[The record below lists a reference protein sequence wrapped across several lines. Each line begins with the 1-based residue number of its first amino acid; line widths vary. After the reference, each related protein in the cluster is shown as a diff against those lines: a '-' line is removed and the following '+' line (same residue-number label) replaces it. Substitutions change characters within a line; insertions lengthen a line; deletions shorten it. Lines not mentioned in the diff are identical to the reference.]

1 MPRELFRANRKTNDQ
16 NIIIK
21 LKAISRVSVAR
32 KFKLKATKNRSR
44 E

>member
-1 MPRELFRANRKTNDQ
+1 MPRGLFRANRKTNDQ

-32 KFKLKATKNRSR
+32 KLKLKVTKNRSR